1 LGGALL
7 SLLRPSLR
15 KRSCVLF
22 HIKCP
27 ECGSRIVKT
36 GTPTAADAN
45 AEFDKAIAAI
55 KLLGATPDTE
65 PSSSK
70 EQAELFCL
78 FVGGCRPLNLRV
90 RGLDYPLTD
99 PCQFDILLFGP
110 GWWGS
115 NAIRSV

>member
-27 ECGSRIVKT
+27 ECGSSILRA
-36 GTPTAADAN
+36 GTPIAADAN
-45 AEFDKAIAAI
+45 SAFDKAITNI

-78 FVGGCRPLNLRV
+78 KGHKLALEEIGRQMVEQLRKEQQ
-90 RGLDYPLTD
+90 RAQRQWPST
-99 PCQFDILLFGP
+99 
-110 GWWGS
+110 
-115 NAIRSV
+115 